1 MDEGLAF
8 KAISFSRDLG
18 AEYVDARMENHYSE
32 QIGIYDGRVQRA
44 SSNLKEGIG
53 IRMIVEGAWGF
64 QSTTNLTIEGIRE
77 ACNLA
82 FRAAKE
88 SAKHVSRKVRLADS
102 KAKRDRYSAKTR
114 LRLTDMRLED
124 KISDLLVLTKHL
136 VAGDEIKRTAIE
148 YTGIQSN
155 KLFMNSE
162 GASVW
167 SDGSIA
173 WVDLRADAS
182 GSDGAS
188 QFFSETIGG
197 GGGYE
202 VLRDADLETAARI
215 VGARAAELL
224 HAEPA
229 KSEMD
234 AKVVLESNY
243 LALLSHEIVGHPS
256 EADRVLGYESAWAG
270 TAWWAGKIGQ
280 KIGSEFMTVFD
291 DPTVPG
297 TFGFYLYDDEGVEA
311 RRKILVNRGVL
322 SEHMHSRETAAIFG
336 TEPNAGMRAL
346 TFEYVP
352 LIRMSNT
359 FFAPGDWSRDEMIR
373 ETKHGYLIEAE
384 RQPSIDDKRFNWT
397 ISAHSARRIEKG
409 ELGERIRDIAL
420 TSTAPKFFE
429 SIDAVSRDLRIH
441 PVPGCGKGDP
451 MQALCVGN
459 GGPTIR
465 GVASILGR

>member
-1 MDEGLAF
+1 MDEELAS

-32 QIGIYDGRVQRA
+32 QVGIYDGRVQRA

-64 QSTTNLTIEGIRE
+64 QSTSNLTYEGTRE

-88 SAKHVSRKVRLADS
+88 SAKHVSRKVRLAES
-102 KAKRDRYSAKTR
+102 KAKRDRYSAKIKIK
-114 LRLTDMRLED
+114 LQEIRLED
-124 KISDLLVLTKHL
+124 KISDLLVLSKHL
-136 VAGDEIKRTAIE
+136 KAGEEVKRTAIE
-148 YTGIQSN
+148 YTGTHSK
-155 KLFMNSE
+155 KLFTNSE
-162 GASVW
+162 GASIW
-167 SDGSIA
+167 FENSIA

-182 GSDGAS
+182 GSDGTS

-202 VLRDADLETAARI
+202 VLRDADLESNAMT
-215 VGARAAELL
+215 VGARAVELL
-224 HAEPA
+224 YAEPA
-229 KSEMD
+229 RNEMD
-234 AKVVLESNY
+234 VKVILESNY

-280 KIGSEFMTVFD
+280 KIGSELMTVFD

-311 RRKILVNRGVL
+311 RRKILVDRGVL
-322 SEHMHSRETAAIFG
+322 SEHMHSRETAAILG

-359 FFAPGDWSRDEMIR
+359 FFAPGDWSYEEMIR
-373 ETKHGYLIEAE
+373 ETKHGYLVEAE
-384 RQPSIDDKRFNWT
+384 RQPSIDDRRFNWT
-397 ISAHSARRIEKG
+397 ISAHSARRIDKG

-420 TSTAPKFFE
+420 TSTAPKFFD
-429 SIDAVSRDLRIH
+429 SIDAVSKNLKIH

-451 MQALCVGN
+451 MQAICVGN
-459 GGPTIR
+459 GGPAIR
-465 GVASILGR
+465 GTADILGR